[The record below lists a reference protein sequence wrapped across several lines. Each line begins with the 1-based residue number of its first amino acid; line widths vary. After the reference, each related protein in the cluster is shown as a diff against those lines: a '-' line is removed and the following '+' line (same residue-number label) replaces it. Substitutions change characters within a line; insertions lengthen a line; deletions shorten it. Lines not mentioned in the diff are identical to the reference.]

1 MPNMETSPL
10 GLPNKFGFSINE
22 SCELSG
28 LGRTFLYKA
37 IANGELIAR
46 KAGRRTIILP
56 PDLEAYL
63 RNLPETSEAA

>member
-1 MPNMETSPL
+1 MPIYTELRPGATERRV
-10 GLPNKFGFSINE
+10 SINE

-63 RNLPETSEAA
+63 RNLPETSEAAA